1 MDATVSP
8 SRDHCQPKAWRAR
21 LAARLEQH
29 LTIHTGAMLHT
40 TELIRTADEKR
51 ALFER
56 TGALASLKRAAGITG
71 LSSSRGK

>member
-1 MDATVSP
+1 MLRFHRHAT
-8 SRDHCQPKAWRAR
+8 HCQPKAWRGR

-40 TELIRTADEKR
+40 TEVIHTADEKR

-56 TGALASLKRAAGITG
+56 TGALASLNRAAGIAG
-71 LSSSRGK
+71 LSISRGE